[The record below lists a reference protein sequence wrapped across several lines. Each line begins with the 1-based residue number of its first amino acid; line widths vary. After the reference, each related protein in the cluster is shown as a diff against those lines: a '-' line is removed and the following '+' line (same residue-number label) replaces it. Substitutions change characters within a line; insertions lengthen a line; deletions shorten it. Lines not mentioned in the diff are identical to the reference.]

1 MRFESLWGG
10 QDPAKALTQRHSK
23 QEGGDTAMTDVSVKS
38 EGKDADSKRAGAA
51 GASSSAAGVSA
62 AAAASAAAPAKP
74 NALAKAHAVTKPKPK
89 SGLGHLVGYTP
100 NRGDFDTEWE
110 NDAELTLAD
119 MEFKEE
125 DTKSEAQA
133 QQRCR
138 MPATPGQARIAAASP
153 RLRLLIRPVFAAPCC
168 TCVCVCV

>member
-1 MRFESLWGG
+1 
-10 QDPAKALTQRHSK
+10 
-23 QEGGDTAMTDVSVKS
+23 MTDVSVKS
-38 EGKDADSKRAGAA
+38 EGKDADNKRAGAA
-51 GASSSAAGVSA
+51 AASSSAAGV
-62 AAAASAAAPAKP
+62 AAAPAKP

-125 DTKSEAQA
+125 DTK
-133 QQRCR
+133 
-138 MPATPGQARIAAASP
+138 
-153 RLRLLIRPVFAAPCC
+153 
-168 TCVCVCV
+168 

>member
-1 MRFESLWGG
+1 
-10 QDPAKALTQRHSK
+10 
-23 QEGGDTAMTDVSVKS
+23 MTDVSVKN
-38 EGKDADSKRAGAA
+38 EGKDADSKRAGSSG
-51 GASSSAAGVSA
+51 GASSTAAAGGASV
-62 AAAASAAAPAKP
+62 ASASSSSKP

-125 DTKSEAQA
+125 DTKSEKRDTHSK
-133 QQRCR
+133 RCVAC
-138 MPATPGQARIAAASP
+138 P
-153 RLRLLIRPVFAAPCC
+153 
-168 TCVCVCV
+168 